1 MRPGR
6 LSCAGMLLMLPW
18 WVLAQ
23 DLPRERQTALKAL
36 LHQDCGSC
44 HGMTLQGGLG
54 PSLLAKDLGNK
65 PDEFLIETILNGR
78 PGTAMPPWNSLLTR
92 DEATWLV
99 RMLRSGSENSPS
111 HP

>member
-6 LSCAGMLLMLPW
+6 LSRAGLLLMLPCS
-18 WVLAQ
+18 VMTQ
-23 DLPRERQTALKAL
+23 ELPAERQAALKAL

-44 HGMTLQGGLG
+44 HGMTLRGGLG
-54 PSLLAKDLGNK
+54 PSLLAKDLGDK
-65 PDEFLIETILNGR
+65 PDALLIETILNGR

-99 RMLRSGSENSPS
+99 RLLRSGSQNTPS